1 MHLKKI
7 SVIAARI
14 KFFVFVNAELQMQV
28 LQFSFVK
35 KVCPNINQIQ
45 GKNAILINAV
55 SML

>member
-55 SML
+55 SMF